1 MVTESSKESQT
12 GLLTQAQYYWHVVL
26 KWKWTAALFFFIA
39 LFAATL
45 YSFLVPPVFT
55 SSGSV
60 WIEDD
65 AKILP
70 FEDVQSFGAGTNLQ
84 SHAQLLQ
91 SRTLAAD
98 TIDKL
103 KLYENP
109 DFVRKEKKN
118 GKTIDPLDPI
128 FRERVIQSFLENVSV
143 TPVER
148 TQLVAVKF
156 SNRNPKLA
164 ADILNALFDGYID
177 MIVRKSYSAS
187 EKASA
192 FLNTQIADLRPEI
205 ASKERELNQYGSK
218 KDILPLTA
226 AEAPTISRIAEI
238 NKALTDAT
246 IDRINK
252 LNYYN
257 QLNAAP
263 LGEIP
268 NVAEGS
274 LIQRLREQYI
284 MLSRQYATKLATVR
298 PEYPEM
304 QRLRSELDS
313 ATEALKNET
322 QNLIRNVYNDYQ
334 AALLNVQSL
343 QKLLND
349 QKNEAYKANSNSV
362 VYNSLRIEL
371 ENQKTLLESLSK
383 RQSET
388 DVSSRLKGLEALNVW
403 IVDKA
408 NFPLKPAFPNKQ
420 KNVLLGF
427 LFGLAGGI
435 GLALGLEFL
444 NHTVKTSKD
453 VTNSIGV
460 PTLGTIPS
468 FEGEAKPKGPKGEF
482 ARLFSMQRGKG
493 ERKEAEATPKGPKT
507 EFAKIIAMLREKAG
521 RKGAKVSRREEDRRV
536 RFLKPNGA
544 DGDSSSGEIRRSKI
558 DLIAAR
564 EPQSIQSESYRSIRT
579 TLLVSSPP
587 GKIKTIL
594 FTSPLAKEGKS
605 STVSNLGITLAE
617 AGKRVVIID
626 SDLRKPRQA
635 RIFGV
640 KSDSGPGLSSYLSS
654 QLEPADIVKP
664 TEIPNLKLITSGP
677 PPANPIELLA
687 SDKMDRLVVYLKR
700 SFDFVLFDTP
710 PILAVSDALAMG
722 PIADTIILVARGG
735 QTPIPAL
742 KQAKQKLDTHKL
754 KCLGV
759 ILNGVDLVEQDG
771 YYARQYYHYSK
782 AE

>member
-1 MVTESSKESQT
+1 MVTESSNESQR
-12 GLLTQAQYYWHVVL
+12 GFLAQAQNYWHVVL

-39 LFAATL
+39 LFAVTL

-60 WIEDD
+60 WIEEDV
-65 AKILP
+65 KILP
-70 FEDVQSFGAGTNLQ
+70 FDEVQSFGAGTNLQ
-84 SHAQLLQ
+84 SHAQLLR

-103 KLYENP
+103 KLYENR
-109 DFVRKEKKN
+109 DFAGKPKKGEKA
-118 GKTIDPLDPI
+118 IDPADPI
-128 FRERVIQSFLENVSV
+128 FRERVIQSFLENVRV

-148 TQLVAVKF
+148 TQLVEVKF

-164 ADILNALFDGYID
+164 ADILNGMFDGYID
-177 MIVRKSYSAS
+177 MLVRKRYSAS

-192 FLNTQIADLRPEI
+192 FLNTQIADFRTEI
-205 ASKERELNQYGSK
+205 ESKERELNQYGSK

-252 LNYYN
+252 FNYYN
-257 QLNAAP
+257 QLNGAP

-268 NVAEGS
+268 NVPEGS

-284 MLSRQYATKLATVR
+284 MLSRQYATRSATVR

-304 QRLRSELDS
+304 QRLKSELDS

-322 QNLIRNVYNDYQ
+322 QNLIRNAYNDHQ
-334 AALLNVQSL
+334 AALLKEQSL

-371 ENQKTLLESLSK
+371 ENKKALLESLSK

-388 DVSSRLKGLEALNVW
+388 NVSSRLKGLEALNVW

-408 NFPLKPAFPNKQ
+408 DFPLKPTFPNKR
-420 KNVLLGF
+420 KNIFLGF

-435 GLALGLEFL
+435 GLTLGLEFL
-444 NHTVKTSKD
+444 NNTVKTSKD

-460 PTLGTIPS
+460 PTLGTIPA
-468 FEGEAKPKGPKGEF
+468 FEAEAKPIGPKVEF
-482 ARLFSMQRGKG
+482 VKILSMLWKKG
-493 ERKEAEATPKGPKT
+493 ERKESEAKPKGPKT
-507 EFAKIIAMLREKAG
+507 EFAKIFSMLREKVV
-521 RKGAKVSRREEDRRV
+521 RKKAIVSRREEDRRV
-536 RFLKPNGA
+536 RSLKLNGA
-544 DGDSSSGEIRRSKI
+544 DGDSSSGEIRKGKI
-558 DLIAAR
+558 ELIAAR
-564 EPQSIQSESYRSIRT
+564 EPQSIQSESYRAIRT

-605 STVSNLGITLAE
+605 STVSNLGITFAE

-626 SDLRKPRQA
+626 TDLRKPNQA

-640 KSDSGPGLSSYLSS
+640 KSDSRPGLSRYLSS
-654 QLEPADIVKP
+654 HMETVDIVKP
-664 TEIPNLKLITSGP
+664 TEIPNLHLIVSGP
-677 PPANPIELLA
+677 IPANPIELLT
-687 SDKMDRLVVYLKR
+687 SDKMDKLVAYLKR

-722 PIADTIILVARGG
+722 PMTDTIILVARGG

-742 KQAKQKLDTHKL
+742 KHAKQKIDAHKL

-759 ILNGVDLVEQDG
+759 ILNGVDLVAQDG
-771 YYARQYYHYSK
+771 YYARQYYHYSMP
-782 AE
+782 E